1 MNIKQITK
9 NLSKKLL
16 EWDFE
21 KAIANSDNEY
31 NTRDYL
37 VEPFLNILGFSQID
51 DYKHEFAVKIKNNV
65 AKIDTVIMINNKKPT
80 IIIECKSAGKNLDK
94 KPFNQL
100 CLYFENSRE
109 SKLGILTDGII
120 YKFYTGSLKNEKK
133 LNLDPFFEFNIR
145 DYSNS
150 DLEDLASFH
159 KLSIDI
165 NNILEEAKEGYFLE
179 SFDEALFKT
188 LYKPKKEFIKLVF
201 DNMGGGRMSDKV
213 SKNIFSLMNS
223 ISYEQALE
231 KIKIN
236 EAKESKEGI
245 LTTSDEIKAFHIV
258 KTILGVSPKI
268 KEDSLKRVGYRDYK
282 THFKI
287 IIDEKQTKEICTLWI
302 SSKGNS
308 IHIAGKKH
316 NLKSITVKEIT
327 KHRRDLINSAVSNL
341 S

>member
-21 KAIANSDNEY
+21 KAIANSNNEANTIDN
-31 NTRDYL
+31 L
-37 VEPFLNILGFSQID
+37 VKPFLNILGYKPID
-51 DYKHEFAVKIKNNV
+51 DFQREYSI
-65 AKIDTVIMINNKKPT
+65 KIDDNSKSVDVVVMIKSKKPT
-80 IIIECKSAGKNLDK
+80 ILIECKSAGKNLDSQ
-94 KPFNQL
+94 PYNQL
-100 CLYFENSRE
+100 SLYFENSRE

-133 LNLDPFFEFNIR
+133 LNPDPFFEFNIR

-165 NNILEEAKEGYFLE
+165 NNILEDAKEGYFLE

-188 LYKPKKEFIKLVF
+188 LYKPKKEFIKLIF

-268 KEDSLKRVGYRDYK
+268 KEDSLIRVGYRDYK
-282 THFKI
+282 TRFKVL
-287 IIDEKQTKEICTLWI
+287 IDENQNKEICSLQI

-308 IHIAGKKH
+308 IHIRGKKH

-327 KHRRDLINSAVSNL
+327 KYRRDLINSAVSNL

>member
-1 MNIKQITK
+1 MNVKQITK
-9 NLSKKLL
+9 NLSKQLL

-21 KAIANSDNEY
+21 KAIANSNKEANTIDN
-31 NTRDYL
+31 L
-37 VEPFLNILGFSQID
+37 VKPFLNILGYKPID
-51 DYKHEFAVKIKNNV
+51 DFQREYSI
-65 AKIDTVIMINNKKPT
+65 KIDDNSKSVDVVVMIKSKKPT
-80 IIIECKSAGKNLDK
+80 ILIECKSVGKNLDSQ
-94 KPFNQL
+94 PFNQL

-133 LNLDPFFEFNIR
+133 LNSDPFFEFNIR

-159 KLSIDI
+159 KLNIDI

-179 SFDEALFKT
+179 SFDEALFRT
-188 LYKPKKEFIKLVF
+188 LYKPKKEFIKLIF

-213 SKNIFSLMNS
+213 SKNIFSLINS

-245 LTTSDEIKAFHIV
+245 LTTSDEIKAFHII

-287 IIDEKQTKEICTLWI
+287 IIDEKQSKEICTLWI

-308 IHIAGKKH
+308 IHIRGKKH

-327 KHRRDLINSAVSNL
+327 KHRRELISSAVSNL

>member
-1 MNIKQITK
+1 MNVKQITK

-21 KAIANSDNEY
+21 KAIANSNNEANTIDN
-31 NTRDYL
+31 L
-37 VEPFLNILGFSQID
+37 VKPFLNILGYSPID
-51 DYKHEFAVKIKNNV
+51 DFQREYSIKIEDNSKSV
-65 AKIDTVIMINNKKPT
+65 DVVVMIKSKKPT
-80 IIIECKSAGKNLDK
+80 ILIECKTAKANLERHY
-94 KPFNQL
+94 NQL
-100 CLYFENSRE
+100 SLYFENSRE

-133 LNLDPFFEFNIR
+133 LNSDPFFEFNIR

-150 DLEDLASFH
+150 DLEDLAVFNKSV
-159 KLSIDI
+159 IDI

-188 LYKPKKEFIKLVF
+188 LYKPKKEFIKLIF

-213 SKNIFSLMNS
+213 SKDIFSLINS

>member
-1 MNIKQITK
+1 MR
-9 NLSKKLL
+9 
-16 EWDFE
+16 
-21 KAIANSDNEY
+21 Y
-31 NTRDYL
+31 
-37 VEPFLNILGFSQID
+37 
-51 DYKHEFAVKIKNNV
+51 
-65 AKIDTVIMINNKKPT
+65 
-80 IIIECKSAGKNLDK
+80 
-94 KPFNQL
+94 
-100 CLYFENSRE
+100 
-109 SKLGILTDGII
+109 
-120 YKFYTGSLKNEKK
+120 
-133 LNLDPFFEFNIR
+133 
-145 DYSNS
+145 
-150 DLEDLASFH
+150 
-159 KLSIDI
+159 
-165 NNILEEAKEGYFLE
+165 
-179 SFDEALFKT
+179 LFKT
-188 LYKPKKEFIKLVF
+188 LYKPKKEFIKLIF

-213 SKNIFSLMNS
+213 SKDIFSLINS
-223 ISYEQALE
+223 ISYEHALE